1 MNNKKEYLNEENY
14 QRTKKKITSIALV
27 ILIVGIL
34 IGGGLIATGLI
45 KSSNVES
52 SVDTT
57 RTKEV
62 IQAEID
68 TLNNELVP
76 LKAQKNQEFFANG
89 LSEKYYT
96 LNNEINKKQT
106 KINELQSELF
116 KLGSGFNSTKDNM
129 AKSKYIPFYIFGA
142 FIIIGSCMISFSVF
156 MFAKR
161 REITAFTVQQ
171 TMPLAQE
178 GIEKMAPTIG
188 NAAGTIGKGIAK
200 GIKEGINGADEN
212 K

>member
-14 QRTKKKITSIALV
+14 QRTKKKITTIALV
-27 ILIVGIL
+27 ILIVGVL

-52 SVDTT
+52 SVDTG

-68 TLNNELVP
+68 TLNEELVP
-76 LKAQKNQEFFANG
+76 LEAQKTKEFMNNG
-89 LSEKYYT
+89 FTEKYYS
-96 LNNEINKKQT
+96 LDNEINKKET
-106 KINELQSELF
+106 KIRELKSEMFDLE
-116 KLGSGFNSTKDNM
+116 SGFNSSFE
-129 AKSKYIPFYIFGA
+129 KSKSIPFYIFGA
-142 FIIIGSCMISFSVF
+142 FIIIGSCIISFSVF

-200 GIKEGINGADEN
+200 GIKEGINDADEN
-212 K
+212 N